1 MPTKKIPANLQKR
14 IVKETDL
21 DNVQMK
27 IEKSVIDDNVEGKNI
42 ENKQKSLSN
51 PSFLI
56 DVESKA
62 IVSAL
67 INMSEKFSYEKL
79 IEILPKLIIHV
90 ENYKNLSGTEKKSI
104 VINMLK
110 HLIDIT
116 DGPGNDDVWDPIL
129 KRLVPV
135 LIDTLITV
143 DQGKLKLKKKT
154 RKFLFCC

>member
-1 MPTKKIPANLQKR
+1 MPNKRIPANLQKR

-62 IVSAL
+62 IVSLHLL
-67 INMSEKFSYEKL
+67 ICL
-79 IEILPKLIIHV
+79 
-90 ENYKNLSGTEKKSI
+90 KNFRMK
-104 VINMLK
+104 N
-110 HLIDIT
+110 
-116 DGPGNDDVWDPIL
+116 
-129 KRLVPV
+129 
-135 LIDTLITV
+135 
-143 DQGKLKLKKKT
+143 
-154 RKFLFCC
+154 

>member
-1 MPTKKIPANLQKR
+1 
-14 IVKETDL
+14 
-21 DNVQMK
+21 
-27 IEKSVIDDNVEGKNI
+27 
-42 ENKQKSLSN
+42 
-51 PSFLI
+51 
-56 DVESKA
+56 
-62 IVSAL
+62 
-67 INMSEKFSYEKL
+67 MSEKFSYEKL

-129 KRLVPV
+129 KVVPV
-135 LIDTLITV
+135 LIDTLITG

-154 RKFLFCC
+154 RKFLFLLLDNII